1 MIRFHEVSGQQW
13 AFDVVHIVVI
23 AHGLSEKCLCPVTK
37 PSLSNLI
44 GSWVQALQAQLR
56 AIMVDFTAE
65 EAILKYQI
73 IHSLYYIV
81 VYFSC
86 IQLYGWLVK
95 ICSELMK
102 MGEYPRPIC
111 TSLPAGAAET
121 TLLIQKW
128 RRNYGDEMRQRKAR
142 RWMLDLLIIRS
153 KRFVLYK

>member
-1 MIRFHEVSGQQW
+1 MIRFHEVAGQQW

-73 IHSLYYIV
+73 IHLLYYIV

-86 IQLYGWLVK
+86 IQLYRWLVK
-95 ICSELMK
+95 ISSEFRK
-102 MGEYPRPIC
+102 MENNEKYPKPIC
-111 TSLPAGAAET
+111 TSLPAGASGRNNVVNSEVAAE
-121 TLLIQKW
+121 LR
-128 RRNYGDEMRQRKAR
+128 RRNATEKGSEMDAGHINYTQ
-142 RWMLDLLIIRS
+142 
-153 KRFVLYK
+153 